1 MPTAKRGAPRRSA
14 VARAVRIEG
23 TAPPPMRGGS
33 QQALALAVWAETLED
48 TAQRLREAAEQLER
62 MGDFCRVC
70 ERVLREGL
78 DALPLLLSRL
88 GAQLL
93 GDGPEALPGLLAGA
107 VSGSG
112 GPAEDDEDE
121 GQPEGLARAG

>member
-33 QQALALAVWAETLED
+33 QQALALAVWAETFED

-70 ERVLREGL
+70 DRVLREGL

-88 GAQLL
+88 GAQLV
-93 GDGPEALPGLLAGA
+93 GDSGPLLALLAGTA
-107 VSGSG
+107 RREDSGEAAG
-112 GPAEDDEDE
+112 DEHE
-121 GQPEGLARAG
+121 RGLARAG